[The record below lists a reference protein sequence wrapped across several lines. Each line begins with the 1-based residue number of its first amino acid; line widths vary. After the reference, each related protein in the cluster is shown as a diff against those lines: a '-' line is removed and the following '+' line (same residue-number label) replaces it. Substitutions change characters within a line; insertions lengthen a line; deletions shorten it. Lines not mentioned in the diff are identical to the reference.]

1 MSLNVANKKVIRRI
15 SFQSMKTAKTRNIVA
30 ILAIALTTLLFTA
43 LFTIAMSISYSF
55 EQSNFKQAGG
65 YSHGT
70 FKYLTEEQLDQLK
83 DDPLIQSY
91 GCRLMLGMVTEEPFN
106 KTQVEVSC
114 CDEQEADF
122 YFLHPGKGHLPKE
135 GTKEAATDTRV
146 LSLLGIEPE
155 IGTEF
160 TLTIDVDGV
169 PVTETFTLCG
179 YWEYDEAI
187 PVSHVLLPEDLVKDI
202 LAKTERPNPSGYIGV
217 WYLDVMF
224 DNSYH
229 IEKDMKTVLSHYGY
243 QADDSSQTED
253 YLAIGVN
260 WGYVGAQLNGNMDP
274 LTALSIAALLL
285 LIIFT
290 GYLIIYNVFQI
301 SVSNDIRFYG
311 LLKTIGTTGRQIKH
325 MVFHQ
330 AVLLSVI
337 GIPIGLLLGYGVG
350 ALLFPVILSTLD
362 AISSTDLSFS
372 PLIFVVAVLF
382 ALITVMIS
390 CRKPGKMAAKVS
402 PIEAVRYTERTTSAK
417 TRRKSAAG
425 ASISKM
431 ALANLG
437 RNRKK
442 TVITVLSLS
451 LAVVLLNLTVTF
463 TNGFDMDKYLSYF
476 ISNDFTLADASYMN
490 SSHWSGDALPEEA
503 ITAVTQAGGI
513 AEGGRTYGH
522 VSKIYEL
529 VTEEQLRA
537 SYAGYPTETVDSVV
551 AGTGKVDNL
560 FLQGAQVYGMEPFC
574 LDGVIVLDGDLS
586 KLYEDGNYIAAVY
599 ETDDYGNPEWDS
611 NRAKIGD
618 KVRLCYPEECE
629 FYNPDTGVVYENPDP
644 ENDYYVV
651 RPTKYQNAE
660 YEVAALVAVP
670 NGLSY
675 RYRYLFNDTFILNA
689 DTFKRDAGID
699 TVMYY
704 TFDMEEGAASAM
716 ESFLADYT
724 QNTAPQYD
732 YESQSSCAEEFYSF
746 KNMFLIMGSVLSS
759 IIGLIGVLNFLN
771 AILTGILTRHREF
784 AVLQSVGMTGKQLK
798 TMLVIEGLL
807 LALGSVIF
815 SFLFILV
822 TGPLL
827 ANVLGSVFW
836 FFTYRFTIFPVLA
849 ITPFFALLGALIPLV
864 TYRYSAKKS
873 IVERLREAE

>member
-15 SFQSMKTAKTRNIVA
+15 SFRSMKTAKTRNIVA
-30 ILAIALTTLLFTA
+30 VLAIALTTILFTA
-43 LFTIAMSISYSF
+43 LFTIAMSIIFSY

-65 YSHGT
+65 YQHGT
-70 FKYLTEEQLDQLK
+70 FKYLTEEQLEQLK
-83 DDPLIQSY
+83 NDSLIQTY
-91 GCRLMLGMVTEEPFN
+91 GCRLTLGLLTEEPFR
-106 KTQVEVSC
+106 KAQVEVSY

-122 YFLHPGKGHLPKE
+122 YFLHPVKGRLPKE
-135 GTKEAATDTRV
+135 GTNEAATDTRV

-169 PVTETFTLCG
+169 PVTKTFTLCG

-187 PVSHVLLPEDLVKDI
+187 MASHILLPEDVVRDI
-202 LAKTERPNPSGYIGV
+202 LAQTDRPNPSNIIGV

-243 QADDSSQTED
+243 QADDSSQDENHIS
-253 YLAIGVN
+253 IGVN

-311 LLKTIGTTGRQIKH
+311 LLKTIGTTGRQIRR

-330 AVLLSVI
+330 AILLSVI
-337 GIPIGLLLGYGVG
+337 GIPIGLLLGYGIG
-350 ALLFPVILSTLD
+350 ALLFPAVLSTLD
-362 AISSTDLSFS
+362 AIPSTDLSFS
-372 PLIFVVAVLF
+372 PLIFVIAALF
-382 ALITVMIS
+382 ALITVTIS

-402 PIEAVRYTERTTSAK
+402 PVEAVRYTERTTSTK
-417 TRRKSAAG
+417 TRRKAAAG
-425 ASISKM
+425 ASIPKM

-463 TNGFDMDKYLSYF
+463 TNGFDMDKYISHF

-490 SSHWSGDALPEEA
+490 ASHWRGDALPEEA
-503 ITAVTQAGGI
+503 IAAVTQAGGI

-522 VSKIYEL
+522 VSNIYEFI
-529 VTEEQLRA
+529 TEEQLRA

-551 AGTGKVDNL
+551 ARTGNIDNL

-574 LDGVIVLDGDLS
+574 LDGVLVLDGDLS
-586 KLYEDGNYIAAVY
+586 KLYGNGNYIAAVY
-599 ETDDYGNPEWDS
+599 QTDDYGNPVWDS

-618 KVRLCYPEECE
+618 KVRLCYPEELE
-629 FYNPDTGVVYENPDP
+629 FYNPDTGAVYENPDI
-644 ENDYYVV
+644 ENDYYAV
-651 RPTKYQNAE
+651 RPTKYQDVE

-670 NGLSY
+670 NGLNY
-675 RYRYLFNDTFILNA
+675 RYSTAFNDAFVLNA
-689 DTFKRDAGID
+689 ETFKRDSGTD

-704 TFDMEEGAASAM
+704 TFDMEEGAVPAM
-716 ESFLADYT
+716 ESFLTDYT
-724 QNTAPQYD
+724 ENTAPQYD

-746 KNMFLIMGSVLSS
+746 KNMFLIMGSVLSF
-759 IIGLIGVLNFLN
+759 IIGLVGALNFLN

-784 AVLQSVGMTGKQLK
+784 AVLQSVGMTGRQLK
-798 TMLVIEGLL
+798 AMLVIEGLL

-836 FFTYRFTIFPVLA
+836 FFTYRFTILPVLA

-864 TYRYSAKKS
+864 TYRHSSKKS